1 MEDLL
6 KQLLVGQNKLVESVG
21 NIEKKLVEH
30 DEQFEILRADVKSLK
45 AEQREM
51 KEDISSIKE
60 NQQEMLFEVLD
71 TIPAKNAQAF
81 ILHVFEGF
89 TRKEIASKMGI
100 TVSAV
105 EKHIIRATEKIK
117 DKLKDIEGYN

>member
-1 MEDLL
+1 MIKMEDLL

-51 KEDISSIKE
+51 KEGISNIKE
-60 NQQEMLFEVLD
+60 NQQEMQEDISQIKTTVGYIWGDIGKLD
-71 TIPAKNAQAF
+71 KRVSRHYIQLAK
-81 ILHVFEGF
+81 
-89 TRKEIASKMGI
+89 
-100 TVSAV
+100 
-105 EKHIIRATEKIK
+105 
-117 DKLKDIEGYN
+117 